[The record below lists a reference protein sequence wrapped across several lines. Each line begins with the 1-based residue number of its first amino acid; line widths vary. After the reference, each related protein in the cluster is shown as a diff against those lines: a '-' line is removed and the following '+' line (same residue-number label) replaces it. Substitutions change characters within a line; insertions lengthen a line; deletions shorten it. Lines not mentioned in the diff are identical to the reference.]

1 LHDRRGDASD
11 VDRDYL
17 TIVQYHEAAVTINKQ
32 YFAGE
37 PRMKATA
44 REARDLGEAGQR
56 QCRRL
61 LCTGEDRSFQGGA

>member
-1 LHDRRGDASD
+1 LYDHRGDASD

-17 TIVQYHEAAVTINKQ
+17 TIVQYHEAVVTVNKQ

-44 REARDLGEAGQR
+44 RKAQDLGGAGRRQR
-56 QCRRL
+56 RRL
-61 LCTGEDRSFQGGA
+61 LCTGED